1 MAEIPRGEGFGNR
14 TAQPGLYNENRLPRE
29 ATGQGVADAITR
41 MGAGMVREEQ
51 QAAAIADAASR
62 ARAAASMREVD
73 ADLDLIADEVSEGIR
88 TGQIDKTQAGEEFR
102 RRTSERITTGMDSIP
117 TEHQPIAQQ
126 NFNTRATRLTRT
138 VNKAVT
144 QRDQQDVRSGMQAQL
159 EYAQR
164 LYMTD
169 PAAADQIASQTIE
182 QLGPFSGITQ
192 AELQKHHQ
200 NWKEGTR
207 LNKAQNL
214 VIGARRDNA
223 ELDKVMATLEGDEFK
238 DMDPGRKTAL
248 LGQIEGFKV
257 ANTQKAE
264 AEMRRKQAD
273 EERRFRMAESSFNAA
288 QSIITQGK
296 TLSPEYVQ
304 QVSSAVQGTP
314 FADAFRETLKQA
326 PERTA
331 FALQP
336 LAVQRQALDAM
347 RAELTN
353 KGTNPALEKRYADM
367 QRQHA
372 TQEREYKEE
381 PLRAGLEYGLLPEG
395 IAPLDTSN
403 IGTIAK
409 SLGERVAQAQ
419 RVRQQTG
426 SAVSPFLSHEAEQVG
441 RMISIL
447 PVEQRASAVAQLSEA
462 MGSDVAA
469 AFGRQVAP
477 KDKALGIALGMSGSK
492 TTAGRYTSEL
502 VLRGAQAMKDKAVK
516 PDNTAVTGIRA
527 QIAKE
532 IGDAYPNQELRETMI
547 EAALLAEY
555 GLQSEGSGDVKRAV
569 RLVTGGLAERGGRK
583 VPLPYGMTSDEFD
596 RRIRTMTPANIG
608 AEEVQIAGQK
618 VKATDFLTK
627 LPDAPLIHAGQGRY
641 AVQAGGSIVLRPD
654 GRPLILEINHAR

>member
-14 TAQPGLYNENRLPRE
+14 TAQPGLYNEAKLPRD
-29 ATGQGVADAITR
+29 AFGQGMA
-41 MGAGMVREEQ
+41 GAMVQAGAMMQQEER

-144 QRDQQDVRSGMQAQL
+144 QRNQQEVREGIQKQL
-159 EYAQR
+159 EYTQR
-164 LYMTD
+164 LYLTD
-169 PAAADQIASQTIE
+169 PAAADQIVSQTIE
-182 QLGPFSGITQ
+182 QLGPFSGLGQ
-192 AELQKHHQ
+192 AELQKVHQ
-200 NWKEGTR
+200 GWKEGTR

-326 PERTA
+326 PEKSA

-353 KGTNPALEKRYADM
+353 KGTSPALEKRYAEM

-395 IAPLDTSN
+395 IAPLNTSN
-403 IGTIAK
+403 IGTIVQ
-409 SLGERVAQAQ
+409 SLEKRVTQSQ
-419 RVRQQTG
+419 LVRQQTG

-555 GLQSEGSGDVKRAV
+555 GLQSEGSGDVRRAV

>member
-14 TAQPGLYNENRLPRE
+14 TAKPGLYNEAKLPRD
-29 ATGQGVADAITR
+29 AFGQG
-41 MGAGMVREEQ
+41 MAGSMVQAGSMLQQEDR

-62 ARAAASMREVD
+62 ATAAASMREID
-73 ADLDLIADEVSEGIR
+73 TDLDLIAGEVSEGVK
-88 TGQIDKTQAGEEFR
+88 TGQIDKTQAGEEFK
-102 RRTSERITTGMDSIP
+102 RRTSERITTGMDGIP
-117 TEHQPIAQQ
+117 PEHQAIAQQ
-126 NFNTRATRLTRT
+126 NFNTRANRLTRT
-138 VNKAVT
+138 VSKAVT

-164 LYMTD
+164 LYLTD
-169 PAAADQIASQTIE
+169 PAAADQIAGQTIE
-182 QLGPFSGITQ
+182 QLGPFSGIPQ
-192 AELQKHHQ
+192 ADLQKHHQ
-200 NWKEGTR
+200 AWREGTR
-207 LNKAQNL
+207 LNKAQTM
-214 VIGARRDNA
+214 VIDARRDNA
-223 ELDKVMATLEGDEFK
+223 ELDKVVTSLEGDEFK

-257 ANTQKAE
+257 ANIQRAE
-264 AEMRRKQAD
+264 ADTRRKQAD
-273 EERRFRMAESSFNAA
+273 EERRFRMAESSFTAA

-304 QVSSAVQGTP
+304 QVTTAVQGTP

-353 KGTNPALEKRYADM
+353 KGTNPALEKRYAEM

-395 IAPLDTSN
+395 IAPLNTSN
-403 IGTIAK
+403 IGTIVQ
-409 SLGERVAQAQ
+409 SVGERVTQAQ

-426 SAVSPFLSHEAEQVG
+426 SAVSPFLSQEAEQVG
-441 RMISIL
+441 RMLSIL
-447 PVEQRASAVAQLSEA
+447 PVDQRASAVAQLSEA

-532 IGDAYPNQELRETMI
+532 LGDAYPNQELRETMI

-583 VPLPYGMTSDEFD
+583 VPLPYGMTPDEFD
-596 RRIRTMTPANIG
+596 KRIRTMTTANLG
-608 AEEVQIAGQK
+608 AEEVQVAGQK
-618 VKATDFLTK
+618 MKAADFLAK